1 MHTTVD
7 PGSRQ
12 PPQRHGLAVATV
24 AVAAWLAAASAS
36 AQPPP
41 VHDPCLAEEQGF
53 YVLFGTGRGVP
64 MRRSRDLVAWERA
77 GRVFDTPPAW
87 AEEIFARR
95 PPGRRR
101 DDLWAPAIVRMNGRW
116 HLYCAASIFGKNDS
130 RIGLATN
137 ATLDP
142 SHADY
147 RWTDEGVVIE
157 SQPGRDDFNA
167 IDAEV
172 VFGDD
177 GVPWLL
183 FGSFF
188 SGIKAGRLDAATG
201 KLAESPPVLRTL
213 ARRPDEHAIENAA
226 VIRRDGWWYLFASF
240 DICCRGVEST
250 YNVRVG
256 RSRDLLGP
264 YVDRDGRPMLD
275 GGGTTILEG
284 DGTVRGPG
292 GASVFVEGGGRDAAA
307 AGRVLLVHHFY
318 DATRGGFSALQVR
331 PLEWDAEGWPSVGK
345 PLGVATGR
353 P

>member
-1 MHTTVD
+1 MSTTTA
-7 PGSRQ
+7 PGSTKSR
-12 PPQRHGLAVATV
+12 PRRSVVAATA
-24 AVAAWLAAASAS
+24 AVAACLMAALVS

-41 VHDPCLAEEQGF
+41 VHDPCMAEEDGF

-64 MRRSRDLVAWERA
+64 MRRSRDLVTWERA
-77 GRVFDTPPAW
+77 GRVFEAPPAW
-87 AEEIFARR
+87 AEEIVCRR

-137 ATLDP
+137 ATLEP
-142 SHADY
+142 SHANY

-157 SQPGRDDFNA
+157 SRPGRDDFNA

-177 GVPWLL
+177 DVPWLL

-201 KLAESPPVLRTL
+201 KLAESPPMLRTI

-226 VIRRDGWWYLFASF
+226 VIRREGWWYLFASF

-292 GASVFVEGGGRDAAA
+292 GASVFVEDGRRGAAEV
-307 AGRVLLVHHFY
+307 GRVLLVHHFY
-318 DATRGGFSALQVR
+318 DATRGGFAALQVR

>member
-1 MHTTVD
+1 MAATNEPGAGTTTWRSVVAAAALAACLA
-7 PGSRQ
+7 SAM
-12 PPQRHGLAVATV
+12 AVAQQ
-24 AVAAWLAAASAS
+24 A
-36 AQPPP
+36 P
-41 VHDPCLAEEQGF
+41 VHDPCMAEEQGWF
-53 YVLFGTGRGVP
+53 VLFGTGRGVP
-64 MRRSRDLVAWERA
+64 MRRSRDLVTWERA
-77 GRVFDTPPAW
+77 GRVFDEPPAW
-87 AEEIFARR
+87 VADVIARR

-101 DDLWAPAIVRMNGRW
+101 DDLWAPAVIRMNGRW

-142 SHADY
+142 SQADY

-157 SQPGRDDFNA
+157 SRPGRDDFNA

-177 GVPWLL
+177 GLPWLL

-188 SGIKAGRLDAATG
+188 SGIKASRLNAFTG
-201 KLAESPPVLRTL
+201 KLAESPPVFHTI
-213 ARRPDEHAIENAA
+213 AFRPAVNAIENAA
-226 VIRRDGWWYLFASF
+226 VLRRDGWWYLFASF
-240 DICCRGVEST
+240 DACCRGVEST

-264 YVDRDGRPMLD
+264 YIDRDGRPMLE

-284 DGTVRGPG
+284 DGTMRGPG
-292 GASVFVEGGGRDAAA
+292 GASVFVEGGGRDATAA
-307 AGRVLLVHHFY
+307 SRVLLVHHFY
-318 DATRGGFSALQVR
+318 DATRGGFPALQVR
-331 PLEWDAEGWPSVGK
+331 PLEWDAAGWPSVGK
-345 PLGVATGR
+345 PLGVATDG